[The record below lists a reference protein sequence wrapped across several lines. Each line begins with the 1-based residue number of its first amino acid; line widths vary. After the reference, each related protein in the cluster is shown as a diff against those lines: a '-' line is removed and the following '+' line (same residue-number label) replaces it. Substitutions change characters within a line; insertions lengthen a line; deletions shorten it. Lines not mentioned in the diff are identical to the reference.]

1 MRGCCTTCQV
11 TVALRLTAVWLSLAQ
26 ESLHCLHW
34 TWAACW
40 LGYCWGRTWVLG
52 LKESWSRSAFPPAN
66 SGSALTLA
74 ESHLSGCGQHLQ
86 LSARVPVRIRA
97 ISNFTCHTSS
107 QYWNLQG
114 CACNTKWRLSHA
126 TEANDC
132 QSAAAQ
138 GEQSKLPENPIWQH
152 GEMSYANVDLTV
164 AFPSALK
171 ASRVRYGPSRSPF
184 NCTANPDNI
193 ERRSLLTDR

>member
-138 GEQSKLPENPIWQH
+138 GEHIRQKLVYDTRGN
-152 GEMSYANVDLTV
+152 L
-164 AFPSALK
+164 L
-171 ASRVRYGPSRSPF
+171 
-184 NCTANPDNI
+184 NI
-193 ERRSLLTDR
+193 SI